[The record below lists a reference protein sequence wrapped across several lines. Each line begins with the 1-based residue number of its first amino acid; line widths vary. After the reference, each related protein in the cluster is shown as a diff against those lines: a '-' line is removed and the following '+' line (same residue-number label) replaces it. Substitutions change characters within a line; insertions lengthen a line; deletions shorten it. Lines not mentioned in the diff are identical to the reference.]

1 MIVKI
6 EVKFFNCTS
15 KDVRHLSQLSTH
27 TERFLLPYL
36 CGYRTGFSRH
46 FAVIS
51 LIEKWRKNLDNKR
64 NTRAVLMDLSKAFH
78 TINHKLLIAKLHA
91 YGLSKDSLKIL
102 LSYLSDRWQRTKI
115 NLSFNCW
122 SELLQGVSQ
131 GSVWTL
137 AFNAA
142 FYRDWLK
149 TRVLC

>member
-36 CGYRTGFSRH
+36 CGYRTGFSTH

-51 LIEKWRKNLDNKR
+51 LIEKWRKNLDNKG
-64 NTRAVLMDLSKAFH
+64 NTRAVLMDLSKTFH

-91 YGLSKDSLKIL
+91 YELSKDSLK
-102 LSYLSDRWQRTKI
+102 Y
-115 NLSFNCW
+115 
-122 SELLQGVSQ
+122 
-131 GSVWTL
+131 
-137 AFNAA
+137 
-142 FYRDWLK
+142 Y
-149 TRVLC
+149 